1 MKMSPF
7 KAALA
12 TIAVVFLAGQA
23 AAQSTIDISV
33 CNRTGNDALEAISF
47 QPVGSK
53 PTDWKNQGWFTVLSG
68 DCNYIASTANATFYL
83 YAEVYGN
90 SSVYWGGGYNLCVV
104 YPGPFDYWNRGGNCK
119 QGQNAVPFVP
129 MTAANFGPYTWNLDP

>member
-1 MKMSPF
+1 MSKL
-7 KAALA
+7 KAALVV
-12 TIAVVFLAGQA
+12 AVGILLAGQA

-33 CNRTGNDALEAISF
+33 CNRTRNDALVAISY

-53 PTDWKNQGWFTVLSG
+53 PTDWKNQGWFTVYSG
-68 DCNYIASTANATFYL
+68 DCAYIASTATANFYL

-90 SSVYWGGGYNLCVV
+90 SSVYWGGRHNLCVV

-119 QGQNAVPFVP
+119 RGQSAVPFVP
-129 MTAANFGPYTWNLDP
+129 LTAGQYGPYTWNLDP